1 MWHYF
6 NHLVLFYN
14 KKMLKFKE
22 LYIVEYLGIPKD
34 LLFFF
39 RRGIQEDLN
48 TLSLYILGA

>member
-1 MWHYF
+1 
-6 NHLVLFYN
+6 
-14 KKMLKFKE
+14 MLKFKE

-39 RRGIQEDLN
+39 FRRGIQEDLN

>member
-6 NHLVLFYN
+6 NHLVLFYNN

-34 LLFFF
+34 LPFFF
-39 RRGIQEDLN
+39 
-48 TLSLYILGA
+48 LGEEFKKI